1 MNVKA
6 RGQPLTCL
14 IPLPGEAGIWTASPT
29 SLVGTKLPSSR
40 GQALPPLDHLI
51 IQEQEPERMLL
62 EATGHLIAVAA
73 PESCGKG
80 EGAGLFTQAASPP
93 FMSSRVSLH
102 LPCLKLSG
110 PLRYASDSFSIH
122 QR

>member
-6 RGQPLTCL
+6 REQPLTCL
-14 IPLPGEAGIWTASPT
+14 IHLPGEVGTWTASST

-40 GQALPPLDHLI
+40 GQALPPVDHLI
-51 IQEQEPERMLL
+51 IQEQEPERLL